1 MSQKLPVNDFKWVEE
16 TSQFNEDFI
25 KMYNQDSD
33 IGYFI
38 EADVLYPAKLHEVYN
53 DLPFLP
59 ERIKIEKIEKPLAN
73 LNNKEEYVI
82 HIRNL
87 KQALNLGLLLKKS
100 S

>member
-38 EADVLYPAKLHEVYN
+38 EADVLYPEKLHEVYN